1 MESEAEG
8 PAPASA
14 GPPVDSRLRG
24 NDGCG
29 RSDRWGENDGG
40 DGKREGPSFIFKD
53 LALIQLAALVVLC
66 DQATKF
72 LVREYLQ
79 LSQSVPAEGFFRI
92 THTYNTGSAFG
103 LFQGQNTPLIVVA
116 VVGIFILG
124 MIYRS
129 QRPPSNLLRLSL
141 GLQVGGAIGNLTD
154 RLLFGH
160 VTDFLDVGA
169 WPIFN
174 LADSSI
180 VVGLVLLAW
189 VFLKPGRKRVVSQ
202 VEGPALV
209 DTASTCDASASGGFP
224 AFAGKTGKEADS
236 LGKGADS
243 VVKRADST
251 RERADS
257 VDGPGL
263 AVMETGQPSDSRL
276 ERYEEYRRWLR
287 LDR

>member
-8 PAPASA
+8 PALPRACPSR
-14 GPPVDSRLRG
+14 VSRLRG
-24 NDGCG
+24 K
-29 RSDRWGENDGG
+29 
-40 DGKREGPSFIFKD
+40 DGKGEGPSFIFKD

-79 LSQSVPAEGFFRI
+79 LGQSVPVEGFFRI

-116 VVGIFILG
+116 IVGIFILG
-124 MIYRS
+124 MIYRT

-141 GLQVGGAIGNLTD
+141 GLQIGGAIGNLTD

-189 VFLKPGRKRVVSQ
+189 VFLRPGRRD
-202 VEGPALV
+202 VES
-209 DTASTCDASASGGFP
+209 TAESG
-224 AFAGKTGKEADS
+224 D
-236 LGKGADS
+236 
-243 VVKRADST
+243 V
-251 RERADS
+251 
-257 VDGPGL
+257 PGL
-263 AVMETGQPSDSRL
+263 TGTAQPSDTRL
-276 ERYEEYRRWLR
+276 ERYEEYRRWMR

>member
-8 PAPASA
+8 PAP
-14 GPPVDSRLRG
+14 P
-24 NDGCG
+24 
-29 RSDRWGENDGG
+29 
-40 DGKREGPSFIFKD
+40 REGPSFIFRD
-53 LALIQLAALVVLC
+53 LALLQLATLVVLC
-66 DQATKF
+66 DQLTKY
-72 LVREYLQ
+72 LVREYLP
-79 LSQSVPAEGFFRI
+79 LSQSFPAEGFFRL

-116 VVGIFILG
+116 VVGIVILG
-124 MIYRS
+124 LIYRS
-129 QRPPSNLLRLSL
+129 QRPPGNLLRLSL

-189 VFLKPGRKRVVSQ
+189 VFLKPGRRRGESPAA
-202 VEGPALV
+202 GPSLL
-209 DTASTCDASASGGFP
+209 DTAPTCHP
-224 AFAGKTGKEADS
+224 AE
-236 LGKGADS
+236 
-243 VVKRADST
+243 
-251 RERADS
+251 S
-257 VDGPGL
+257 VDESGL
-263 AVMETGQPSDSRL
+263 TGTGMAQPSDSRL
-276 ERYEEYRRWLR
+276 ERYEEDRRWLR

>member
-8 PAPASA
+8 PAPAREGPPVDSRP
-14 GPPVDSRLRG
+14 PPVDSRLRG
-24 NDGCG
+24 NDG
-29 RSDRWGENDGG
+29 RSGNDGG
-40 DGKREGPSFIFKD
+40 DGKREGPSFIFRD
-53 LALIQLAALVVLC
+53 LALLQLAALVVLC

-79 LSQSVPAEGFFRI
+79 LSQSVPVEGFFRI

-116 VVGIFILG
+116 FAGVFILG
-124 MIYRS
+124 LIYRS

-154 RLLFGH
+154 RLLFGR

-189 VFLKPGRKRVVSQ
+189 VFLKPGRRQ
-202 VEGPALV
+202 AE
-209 DTASTCDASASGGFP
+209 T
-224 AFAGKTGKEADS
+224 
-236 LGKGADS
+236 
-243 VVKRADST
+243 
-251 RERADS
+251 S

-263 AVMETGQPSDSRL
+263 AGTGTAQPSDSRL
-276 ERYEEYRRWLR
+276 ERYEEGRRWLR

>member
-1 MESEAEG
+1 MESDVEG
-8 PAPASA
+8 PALPRAC
-14 GPPVDSRLRG
+14 PRWVSRLRG
-24 NDGCG
+24 K
-29 RSDRWGENDGG
+29 
-40 DGKREGPSFIFKD
+40 DGKGEGPSFIFKD

-116 VVGIFILG
+116 FAGIFILG
-124 MIYRS
+124 LIYRS

-141 GLQVGGAIGNLTD
+141 GLQIGGAVGNLTD

-180 VVGLVLLAW
+180 VVGLALLVW
-189 VFLKPGRKRVVSQ
+189 VFMGPGRRRA
-202 VEGPALV
+202 EG
-209 DTASTCDASASGGFP
+209 TAESMDVASPLG
-224 AFAGKTGKEADS
+224 TGA
-236 LGKGADS
+236 
-243 VVKRADST
+243 
-251 RERADS
+251 
-257 VDGPGL
+257 
-263 AVMETGQPSDSRL
+263 GQPSDSRH
-276 ERYEEYRRWLR
+276 ERYEEYRRWMR

>member
-1 MESEAEG
+1 MGLGIEG
-8 PAPASA
+8 PVKA
-14 GPPVDSRLRG
+14 
-24 NDGCG
+24 
-29 RSDRWGENDGG
+29 
-40 DGKREGPSFIFKD
+40 REGPSFIFKD
-53 LALIQLAALVVLC
+53 LALIQLAALVILC

-116 VVGIFILG
+116 FAGIFILG
-124 MIYRS
+124 LIYRS

-141 GLQVGGAIGNLTD
+141 GLQIGGAVGNLTD

-189 VFLKPGRKRVVSQ
+189 VFMGPGRRRT
-202 VEGPALV
+202 EG
-209 DTASTCDASASGGFP
+209 TAESMDVASPIG
-224 AFAGKTGKEADS
+224 
-236 LGKGADS
+236 
-243 VVKRADST
+243 T
-251 RERADS
+251 RTA
-257 VDGPGL
+257 
-263 AVMETGQPSDSRL
+263 QPSDSRL
-276 ERYEEYRRWLR
+276 ERYEEYRRWMR

>member
-8 PAPASA
+8 PAPPRAC
-14 GPPVDSRLRG
+14 PRRVSRLRG
-24 NDGCG
+24 K
-29 RSDRWGENDGG
+29 
-40 DGKREGPSFIFKD
+40 DGKGEGPSFIFKD

-79 LSQSVPAEGFFRI
+79 LSQSVPVEGFFRI

-116 VVGIFILG
+116 FAGIFILG
-124 MIYRS
+124 LIYRS

-141 GLQVGGAIGNLTD
+141 GLQVGGAVGNLTD

-189 VFLKPGRKRVVSQ
+189 VFLKPGRRRV
-202 VEGPALV
+202 
-209 DTASTCDASASGGFP
+209 
-224 AFAGKTGKEADS
+224 EA
-236 LGKGADS
+236 
-243 VVKRADST
+243 
-251 RERADS
+251 S

-263 AVMETGQPSDSRL
+263 AGKGASQASDSRL
-276 ERYEEYRRWLR
+276 ERYEEERRWLR

>member
-8 PAPASA
+8 PTPARP
-14 GPPVDSRLRG
+14 GPSVDSRLRG
-24 NDGCG
+24 NDG
-29 RSDRWGENDGG
+29 WGGNDGEDRKG
-40 DGKREGPSFIFKD
+40 EGPSFIFKD

-116 VVGIFILG
+116 FAGIFILG

-141 GLQVGGAIGNLTD
+141 GLQIGGAVGNLTD

-189 VFLKPGRKRVVSQ
+189 VFLKPGRR
-202 VEGPALV
+202 
-209 DTASTCDASASGGFP
+209 
-224 AFAGKTGKEADS
+224 
-236 LGKGADS
+236 
-243 VVKRADST
+243 RAET
-251 RERADS
+251 S

-263 AVMETGQPSDSRL
+263 AGTGTVQPSDSRL
-276 ERYEEYRRWLR
+276 ERYEEGRRWLR

>member
-8 PAPASA
+8 PAPARA

-24 NDGCG
+24 
-29 RSDRWGENDGG
+29 NDGG

-79 LSQSVPAEGFFRI
+79 LSQSVPTEGFFRI

-224 AFAGKTGKEADS
+224 TFAGKTGKGADS
-236 LGKGADS
+236 LG
-243 VVKRADST
+243 KRADST

-263 AVMETGQPSDSRL
+263 AGMGTGQPSDSRL

>member
-1 MESEAEG
+1 MESEVEG
-8 PAPASA
+8 PALP
-14 GPPVDSRLRG
+14 
-24 NDGCG
+24 
-29 RSDRWGENDGG
+29 
-40 DGKREGPSFIFKD
+40 REGPSFIFKD
-53 LALIQLAALVVLC
+53 LALLQLAALVVLC

-124 MIYRS
+124 IIYRS

-141 GLQVGGAIGNLTD
+141 GLQVGGAVGNLTD

-189 VFLKPGRKRVVSQ
+189 VFLKPGRRR
-202 VEGPALV
+202 A
-209 DTASTCDASASGGFP
+209 
-224 AFAGKTGKEADS
+224 EA
-236 LGKGADS
+236 
-243 VVKRADST
+243 
-251 RERADS
+251 S

-263 AVMETGQPSDSRL
+263 AGTGTSQPSDSRL
-276 ERYEEYRRWLR
+276 ERYEEGRRWLR

>member
-8 PAPASA
+8 PALPRACPSRVSRL
-14 GPPVDSRLRG
+14 PPVVSPAKAGAEGRG
-24 NDGCG
+24 K
-29 RSDRWGENDGG
+29 
-40 DGKREGPSFIFKD
+40 DGKGEGPSFIFKD

-79 LSQSVPAEGFFRI
+79 LGQSVPVEGFFRI

-116 VVGIFILG
+116 IVGIFILG
-124 MIYRS
+124 MIYRT

-141 GLQVGGAIGNLTD
+141 GLQIGGAIGNLTD

-189 VFLKPGRKRVVSQ
+189 VFLRPGRRQTEST
-202 VEGPALV
+202 VE
-209 DTASTCDASASGGFP
+209 
-224 AFAGKTGKEADS
+224 S
-236 LGKGADS
+236 L
-243 VVKRADST
+243 
-251 RERADS
+251 
-257 VDGPGL
+257 DGPSP
-263 AVMETGQPSDSRL
+263 TGTAQPSDTRL
-276 ERYEEYRRWLR
+276 ERYEEYRRWMR